1 MLLPKPSF
9 VAIWGFYTLIMGF
22 DRLKISLKP
31 LFDSIF
37 AVDIQSLV
45 LFNLM
50 QENYVV
56 EFIKYR
62 CGNATHRDRRSNYG
76 SDYYGGAC

>member
-22 DRLKISLKP
+22 DSLKISLKP

-62 CGNATHRDRRSNYG
+62 CGNATHRGRRSNYG